1 MPTDVERLAT
11 VEAVLLTVRDDVR
24 DVKEEVER
32 ARSRLHKLE
41 GISSSF
47 LSWQQEARRSE
58 KEQYRRLGLRIQWL
72 TVTVG
77 IAAVIAPIVSVL
89 LIGR

>member
-11 VEAVLLTVRDDVR
+11 VEAILLTVRDDVK
-24 DVKEEVER
+24 DVKEEAER

-47 LSWQQEARRSE
+47 LAWQQEARRSE
-58 KEQYRRLGLRIQWL
+58 SEQYRRLGLRIQVL
-72 TVTVG
+72 TVIVG
-77 IAAVIAPIVSVL
+77 ITAIIAPIVSVL
-89 LIGR
+89 LVGR